1 MYDIIIIGG
10 GISGLNCALKLS
22 KTNKVLLCD
31 NRRYWGGRIITNKRP
46 QYEIGAARFN
56 TSHKRLLKL
65 IHHYDLDK
73 YKLRKNYDFMH
84 SDSLT
89 VEPNVN
95 LILDKFFK
103 KIITISRNF
112 TKKHLQNVT
121 FKTFCIRHVSKNFT
135 ERIIQR
141 FGYTSEFEI
150 LNAYD
155 AIRTFKGDFNG
166 KKQYYIIKMGMSE
179 LCSRMIKDITEPV
192 EK

>member
-73 YKLRKNYDFMH
+73 YKNTKH
-84 SDSLT
+84 
-89 VEPNVN
+89 
-95 LILDKFFK
+95 
-103 KIITISRNF
+103 TIFSA
-112 TKKHLQNVT
+112 QNEI
-121 FKTFCIRHVSKNFT
+121 FFCIK
-135 ERIIQR
+135 I
-141 FGYTSEFEI
+141 
-150 LNAYD
+150 
-155 AIRTFKGDFNG
+155 
-166 KKQYYIIKMGMSE
+166 
-179 LCSRMIKDITEPV
+179 
-192 EK
+192 